1 MTKATTVNEIKLRQL
16 DEALCACCSVP
27 TAHAAWNKE
36 LAIAFS
42 GGLDS
47 RFLAFAARMFGYS
60 VTLLHV
66 YGPHVSPHESAFA
79 RTWADRHNLPFK
91 RLFLNPLDDAR
102 IAANDE
108 LRCYFCKKR
117 LFDDLLRLSAPLP
130 LCDGTHASDTSAYR
144 PGRKALRELGIYSP
158 LEMAGFQKDDI
169 RRIGADIGL
178 DIPWQK
184 ARPCLLTRFPY
195 GICADV
201 PLLNALAGAEEN
213 MAKLMESCSRD
224 AGIPHGGE
232 PDFRLRIQTVT
243 PFGAD
248 VELHVREQRRSFT
261 QSESFSKKCRHLMNS
276 IPLLRLQAIRHM
288 DNLSGYF
295 DRSRRS

>member
-42 GGLDS
+42 RRTGQPFFGVCRTDVRLF
-47 RFLAFAARMFGYS
+47 RNAA
-60 VTLLHV
+60 
-66 YGPHVSPHESAFA
+66 PCAWAACQPHESAFA

-117 LFDDLLRLSAPLP
+117 LFDELLRLSAPLP

-261 QSESFSKKCRHLMNS
+261 QSESFSKKMSAPDEFHPAS
-276 IPLLRLQAIRHM
+276 AS
-288 DNLSGYF
+288 SGHSTYG
-295 DRSRRS
+295 